1 MRSSKK
7 SITGIFLFSL
17 RFVQESCEEPSSRK
31 NGNVELTQG
40 WITKKNSKKVVEEL
54 DLEEVHVLVEKEKK
68 IAIFKDGRRKVHR
81 YSAV

>member
-1 MRSSKK
+1 
-7 SITGIFLFSL
+7 
-17 RFVQESCEEPSSRK
+17 
-31 NGNVELTQG
+31 VELTQG

-54 DLEEVHVLVEKEKK
+54 DLEEVLVLEEKEKK